1 MRYHLSQSV
10 CSQTN
15 GGNTMSNA
23 LPTRNDIEQKYKW
36 QLTDIITDQEEWQAY
51 YDEVTDICNHVAS
64 LQGKLADSA
73 DILLDALSSK
83 DTAGS
88 KFSRLY
94 AFSLMRLHLDTTKG
108 ESQEAAEKVNALQAT
123 ALSSLSFIEPELI
136 GIPEDTIA
144 SFIDAKPELN
154 LYTHYF
160 ADLQRQKEHILPTEQ
175 EMLLASLTD
184 FADSPSKIFSMF
196 NDADMKFPDVIDAE
210 GNPAPLTKGNFVQYL
225 ESGDSKVRATA
236 FKTLYDTYKK
246 NDNTLAA
253 ILTSQLKKD
262 TFMMKARKFD
272 STCQASLFDKNID
285 VSVYDNLIEAVNDNM
300 SLLHRYVGLRKKIL
314 GMDELHMYD
323 LYMPMIQEAKEEIS
337 YDDARATVR
346 TALEVMG
353 EDYTATLD
361 KAFDSNW
368 IDVYETE
375 GKRSGAYSWGTYEVH
390 PYILLNHQDNIK
402 SMFTLAHELG
412 HTMHSYY
419 SSAEQPFVYAN
430 YPIFLAEV
438 ASTVNEALLL
448 QYLLKTTTDRKKRM
462 FLLNHYMESFRT
474 TLYRQTMFAEYEKVT
489 HELVEKGE
497 ALTAERLSSIYYD
510 LNKKY
515 YGEDI
520 VVDEEIAMEWA
531 RIPHFY
537 YNYYVYQYATGFSS
551 AIAIA
556 KDILENGEKAVDNYK
571 VFLKSGC
578 SRYPLDTLKAAG
590 VDMTTKAPIESA
602 LKVFESVLD
611 EMEELIA
618 EQ

>member
-1 MRYHLSQSV
+1 
-10 CSQTN
+10 
-15 GGNTMSNA
+15 MSNA